1 MTETKKAKAGLLG
14 MMIEY
19 YERWP
24 EIKPML
30 AEFGEELVETLSPF
44 AEVDFHGVCITRK
57 QVDQAV
63 AGFEADGKD
72 LLLVVLLSYAPS
84 YISLPALKRTRLPI
98 LVFNTQPLYAITRDT
113 RSADTTRSHG
123 LGGMQ
128 DLANVLL
135 RAGHKFHIVTGYYK
149 DEQTLAEVKSWC
161 DAART
166 ASFVRRMRIGLL
178 GHPMEG
184 MGDFG
189 VDETALLDQVGVEV
203 RHIAM
208 KALAERAKAAPKDE
222 ITRQMAEDR
231 QCFQVQQDITEGEH
245 EASSRLE
252 WALRET
258 LIEHEMHGFASG
270 FMAIEEDGWL
280 DTLPFLAASKLLAEG
295 YGFGGEGDVT
305 SATAVA
311 MMAELAGAANFTEMF
326 TMDFAGNSILM
337 MHMGEANWKM
347 ARKDEPVHLLRSTQG
362 MAYVR
367 FEPLL
372 LTFSL
377 EPGEATLVSLT
388 TVADGELKF
397 IVGEGQVVDFP
408 YIADLARPHYKFRPD
423 SDLSGFLTC
432 FSLEGGSHHQAMAY
446 GRWGGT
452 VEKIAALLG
461 IECARV

>member
-1 MTETKKAKAGLLG
+1 MTETKKAKVGLLG
-14 MMIEY
+14 MMTEY

-44 AEVDFHGVCITRK
+44 AEVEFPGVCTTRT
-57 QVDQAV
+57 QVDQAI

-84 YISLPALKRTRLPI
+84 HISLPALKRTRLPI
-98 LVFNTQPLYAITRDT
+98 LFFNTQPLYAITKDT

-123 LGGMQ
+123 LCGMQ

-135 RAGHKFHIVTGYYK
+135 RAGCRFHIATGYYK

-166 ASFVRRMRIGLL
+166 ASFVRHMRVGLL

-189 VDETALLDQVGVEV
+189 FDETALLDQVGVEV

-222 ITRQMAEDR
+222 IARQMAEDR
-231 QCFQVQQDITEGEH
+231 QRFQVQPDITEGEH

-252 WALRET
+252 WALREI
-258 LIEHEMHGFASG
+258 LIEREMHGFAFDFLSV
-270 FMAIEEDGWL
+270 EEDGWL
-280 DTLPFLAASKLLAEG
+280 ETLPFLAASKLLAEG

-305 SATAVA
+305 SAAAVA

-337 MHMGEANWKM
+337 MHMGESNWKM
-347 ARKDEPVHLLRSTQG
+347 ARKDEPIQLLRSTLG

-377 EPGEATLVSLT
+377 EPGEVTLVSLT
-388 TVADGELKF
+388 TVAGGKFKLIVTEGE
-397 IVGEGQVVDFP
+397 VVDFP
-408 YIADLARPHYKFRPD
+408 YVADLSRPHYKLRPD
-423 SDLSGFLTC
+423 GDLNDFLTR

-446 GRWGGT
+446 GRWAGT
-452 VEKIAALLG
+452 IEKLAALLG
-461 IECARV
+461 IEYARV